1 MAASC
6 APLILYGRKMKL
18 LEVMRILERETDA
31 ELALTANR
39 IADRLEEKG
48 FPHVD
53 RKGVY
58 DDINVLNGFLKPG
71 GGDGCKRPRIEKDEI
86 SFGYYLDNRYFSVAD
101 LRLIIDAL
109 LSSSFFRRS
118 HPDIPTNLAWL
129 ASRIRRSDALRIQW
143 GDLGFDTCEIVQ
155 KPNENEAFVA
165 CFRGGNRHTG

>member
-1 MAASC
+1 MASSMAASC

-71 GGDGCKRPRIEKDEI
+71 GGGGCKRPRIEKDEI
-86 SFGYYLDNRYFSVAD
+86 TFDYYLDNRSFSVAD

-109 LSSSFFRRS
+109 LSSRFFSQVSSGHTDKPGMACKPYTKERRAEN
-118 HPDIPTNLAWL
+118 TMG
-129 ASRIRRSDALRIQW
+129 RF
-143 GDLGFDTCEIVQ
+143 GF
-155 KPNENEAFVA
+155 
-165 CFRGGNRHTG
+165 

>member
-1 MAASC
+1 MASSMAASC

-71 GGDGCKRPRIEKDEI
+71 GGGGCKRPRIEKDEI
-86 SFGYYLDNRYFSVAD
+86 TFGYYLDNRYFSVAD

-118 HPDIPTNLAWL
+118 HPDIPTNTR
-129 ASRIRRSDALRIQW
+129 SRVRMISSIPCCFSWNLFSMPLSPDS
-143 GDLGFDTCEIVQ
+143 FFC
-155 KPNENEAFVA
+155 VA
-165 CFRGGNRHTG
+165 CSFLFLFYTPIL